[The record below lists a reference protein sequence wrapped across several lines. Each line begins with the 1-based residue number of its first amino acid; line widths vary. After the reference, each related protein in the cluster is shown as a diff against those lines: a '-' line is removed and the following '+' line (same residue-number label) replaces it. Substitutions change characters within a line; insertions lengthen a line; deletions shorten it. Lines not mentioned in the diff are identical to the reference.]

1 MSYYNKFGGLIM
13 VKKTEHDRE
22 NTGTEY
28 VSTVLSLLDEE
39 ENVVSDVQKEIFE
52 DEIKELPPIQEGQL
66 NVSGIYLYDLEDK
79 LEVKVYIR
87 NGLSYNLNL
96 NKIPFV
102 ITNSKGDVLAAQKFN
117 LSSLGTLPPHSARP
131 LKLYFDKENVKVDKI
146 LEDDWKIIL
155 EGEFN
160 ITSKVRPRYEGL
172 PEDMDVKDKLV
183 FDKFLEELPEMAEGE
198 FSISTFSVG
207 LQKNGN
213 ILVTAVIRNATNK
226 PITIDKIPI
235 TVLDAKKRAVK
246 SEKFTLDD
254 FTVNPYRAK
263 ICNFAFP
270 TNVHPEEDTSLNDW
284 SVVYKLVKISGGK
297 NIKAVKRKK

>member
-1 MSYYNKFGGLIM
+1 M
-13 VKKTEHDRE
+13 VKKTEHDKE
-22 NTGTEY
+22 NAGVGY

-39 ENVVSDVQKEIFE
+39 ENVISDVQKEIFE
-52 DEIKELPPIQEGQL
+52 DEIKELPPIKEGQL
-66 NVSGIYLYDLEDK
+66 NISGIYLYDAGDK

-96 NKIPFV
+96 NTIPLV

-117 LSSLGTLPPHSARP
+117 LSSIGTLPPYSARP
-131 LKLYFDKENVKVDKI
+131 LKLYFDKENVKVDKVPD
-146 LEDDWKIIL
+146 DDWKIIL
-155 EGEFN
+155 EGELDV
-160 ITSKVRPRYEGL
+160 TSKVRPRYEGL

-183 FDKFLEELPEMAEGE
+183 FDKFLGELSEMTAGE

-213 ILVTAVIRNATNK
+213 ILVTAVMRNATDK

-235 TVLDAKKRAVK
+235 TVLDAKRRAVK
-246 SEKFTLDD
+246 SEKFTLNN
-254 FTVNPYRAK
+254 FTVSPYRAK

-270 TNVHPEEDTSLNDW
+270 TNVHPEEDTSLSDW
-284 SVVYKLVKISGGK
+284 SVVYKLVNISGGK
-297 NIKAVKRKK
+297 NIRTIKKKK

>member
-1 MSYYNKFGGLIM
+1 M
-13 VKKTEHDRE
+13 VKKTEHDKE
-22 NTGTEY
+22 NTSTEY

-52 DEIKELPPIQEGQL
+52 DEIRELPPIEEGQL
-66 NVSGIYLYDLEDK
+66 NVSGIYLYDVGDK

-96 NKIPFV
+96 NKIPLV
-102 ITNSKGDVLAAQKFN
+102 ITNSKGDVLASQKFN

-131 LKLYFDKENVKVDKI
+131 LKLYFDKKNIKVDKI
-146 LEDDWKIIL
+146 PEDDWQVAL
-155 EGEFN
+155 NGEFN
-160 ITSKVRPRYEGL
+160 ITSKVRPRYEGI
-172 PEDMDVKDKLV
+172 PESIDVKDKLV
-183 FDKFLEELPEMAEGE
+183 FDKFLEELPEMTEGE

-213 ILVTAVIRNATNK
+213 ILVTAVMRNATDK

-235 TVLDAKKRAVK
+235 TVLDAKRRAVK

-254 FTVNPYRAK
+254 FTVNPYKAR

-284 SVVYKLVKISGGK
+284 SVIYRLVKINGGK
-297 NIKAVKRKK
+297 NIKVVKPKK

>member
-1 MSYYNKFGGLIM
+1 M
-13 VKKTEHDRE
+13 VKKTEHGEE
-22 NTGTEY
+22 NTSTEY

-52 DEIKELPPIQEGQL
+52 DEIKELPPIEEGQL
-66 NVSGIYLYDLEDK
+66 NVSGIYLYDVGDK

-96 NKIPFV
+96 NKIPLV
-102 ITNSKGDVLAAQKFN
+102 ITNSKGDILASQKFN

-131 LKLYFDKENVKVDKI
+131 LKLYFDKKNIKVDKI
-146 LEDDWKIIL
+146 PEDDWKVAL
-155 EGEFN
+155 NGEFN
-160 ITSKVRPRYEGL
+160 ITSKVRPRYEGI
-172 PEDMDVKDKLV
+172 PESIDVKDKLV
-183 FDKFLEELPEMAEGE
+183 FDKFLEELPEMTQGE

-213 ILVTAVIRNATNK
+213 ILVTAVMRNATDK
-226 PITIDKIPI
+226 PITIDKVPI

-254 FTVNPYRAK
+254 FTVNPYKAR

-284 SVVYKLVKISGGK
+284 SVIYRLVKINGGK
-297 NIKAVKRKK
+297 NIKAVKPKK

>member
-1 MSYYNKFGGLIM
+1 M
-13 VKKTEHDRE
+13 VKKTEHDKE
-22 NTGTEY
+22 NAGVEY

-52 DEIKELPPIQEGQL
+52 DEIKELPPIEEGQL
-66 NVSGIYLYDLEDK
+66 NISGIYFYDVEDK

-96 NKIPFV
+96 NKIPLV
-102 ITNSKGDVLAAQKFN
+102 ITNSKGDVLASQKFN

-131 LKLYFDKENVKVDKI
+131 LKLYFDKKNVKVDKI
-146 LEDDWKIIL
+146 NQDDWQVAL
-155 EGEFN
+155 DGEFN
-160 ITSKVRPRYEGL
+160 ITSKVSPRYEGL
-172 PEDMDVKDKLV
+172 PEDIDVKDKLV
-183 FDKFLEELPEMAEGE
+183 FDKFLEELPEMTEGE

-213 ILVTAVIRNATNK
+213 ILVTAVMRNATDK

-235 TVLDAKKRAVK
+235 TVLDAKRRAVK
-246 SEKFTLDD
+246 SEKFTLND
-254 FTVNPYRAK
+254 FTVSPYRAK

-270 TNVHPEEDTSLNDW
+270 TNVHPEEDTSLDDW
-284 SVVYKLVKISGGK
+284 SVIYKLVKINGGK
-297 NIKAVKRKK
+297 NVKFVKTKK